1 MRVCVATALAVI
13 LVACSHGVRESPE
26 LAPSHDA
33 DFLTAANFVEVK
45 GGTLYDAVQQLRPAW
60 ILRTRQNPGLPAP
73 TNVIIYMDGAR
84 YGAGIDGLRT
94 LALSAIATAR
104 YFSPLEATA
113 RFGPGHPLGAI
124 EVITQPH

>member
-1 MRVCVATALAVI
+1 MRPPVATVLTVM
-13 LVACSHGVRESPE
+13 LVACSHSVRESPE

-33 DFLTAANFVEVK
+33 DFLTAANFVDVK

-60 ILRTRQNPGLPAP
+60 ILRTRPNPVLSTQ
-73 TNVIIYMDGAR
+73 TNVMIYMDGAR

-94 LALSAIATAR
+94 LALSAIATVR
-104 YFSPLEATA
+104 YFSPVEATA

>member
-1 MRVCVATALAVI
+1 MRPSVAAVLAVM
-13 LVACSHGVRESPE
+13 LVACSQHVRESPE

-33 DFLTAANFVEVK
+33 DFLTAANFDEVK

-60 ILRTRQNPGLPAP
+60 ILRTRPNPVLPNQ

-94 LALSAIATAR
+94 LALSAIATVR
-104 YFSPLEATA
+104 YFSPVEATA

>member
-60 ILRTRQNPGLPAP
+60 ILRTRPNPVLP
-73 TNVIIYMDGAR
+73 TQINVIIYLDGAR

-94 LALSAIATAR
+94 LALSAIATVR
-104 YFSPLEATA
+104 YFSPVEATA
-113 RFGPGHPLGAI
+113 RFGPGHPRGAI
-124 EVITQPH
+124 EVTTVPQ

>member
-1 MRVCVATALAVI
+1 MRVSVATALAVI

-26 LAPSHDA
+26 LAPSRDA
-33 DFLTAANFVEVK
+33 DYLTAADFAEVK

-60 ILRTRQNPGLPAP
+60 ILRTRPNPVLP
-73 TNVIIYMDGAR
+73 TQSNVMIYIDGAR

-94 LALSAIATAR
+94 LALSAIATVR
-104 YFSPLEATA
+104 YFSPVEATA

-124 EVITQPH
+124 EVTTVPQ

>member
-1 MRVCVATALAVI
+1 MRICVATALAVI

-26 LAPSHDA
+26 LAPSHDG
-33 DFLTAANFVEVK
+33 DFLTAANFAEVK

-60 ILRTRQNPGLPAP
+60 ILRTRPNPVLSSQ

-94 LALSAIATAR
+94 LALSAIATVR
-104 YFSPLEATA
+104 YFSPVEATA
-113 RFGPGHPLGAI
+113 RFGPGHSLGAI

>member
-1 MRVCVATALAVI
+1 MRVCVAAGLAVI
-13 LVACSHGVRESPE
+13 LVACSHGVRESPG

-60 ILRTRQNPGLPAP
+60 ILRTRPNPVLP
-73 TNVIIYMDGAR
+73 TQINVIIYLDGAR

-94 LALSAIATAR
+94 LALSAIATVR
-104 YFSPLEATA
+104 YFSPVEATA
-113 RFGPGHPLGAI
+113 RFGPGHPRGAI
-124 EVITQPH
+124 EVTTVPQ

>member
-60 ILRTRQNPGLPAP
+60 ILRTRPNPVLSTQ
-73 TNVIIYMDGAR
+73 TNVIIYLDGAR

-94 LALSAIATAR
+94 LGLSAIATVR
-104 YFSPLEATA
+104 YFSPVEATA
-113 RFGPGHPLGAI
+113 RFGPGHPRGAI
-124 EVITQPH
+124 EVTTVPQ